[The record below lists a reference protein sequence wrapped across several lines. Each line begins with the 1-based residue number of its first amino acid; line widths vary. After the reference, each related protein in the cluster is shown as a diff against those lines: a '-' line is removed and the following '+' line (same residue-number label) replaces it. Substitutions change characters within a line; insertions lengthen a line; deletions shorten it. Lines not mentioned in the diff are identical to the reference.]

1 MISIFNIAR
10 GLTNFIISF
19 THSYLGNVFSFL
31 AYHLAQVCQHP
42 SLCSSGTSPRI
53 SSSVP
58 GIGER
63 FVWDHWFWCHM
74 LSTKQVKVDKKLW
87 QILILEKTLVEREIK
102 GLKLLLLLWAHC
114 LPQQR
119 AKKEV
124 SNSPGL
130 VDFAVRLVNS
140 VLNLPVGQMK
150 YFEEFNLQKNCEIN
164 SAHQKISGASWSD
177 VWASKC

>member
-1 MISIFNIAR
+1 
-10 GLTNFIISF
+10 
-19 THSYLGNVFSFL
+19 
-31 AYHLAQVCQHP
+31 
-42 SLCSSGTSPRI
+42 
-53 SSSVP
+53 
-58 GIGER
+58 
-63 FVWDHWFWCHM
+63 M